1 MSGIVRLAAGIE
13 AELARRLPRQRKTQR
28 GKLALLV
35 ATMLS
40 ERSANLM
47 DLAAAVPRSAERVDM
62 RYQWIARLL
71 ANPRLD
77 CDAVMRPFAEEAI
90 RHASAGGTA
99 GPPPGPSQV
108 SARPQMLVLS
118 VRVGGWTGPA
128 PGVAGPG
135 DPGRHRLR
143 RAAGTDRAGGGLAS
157 GRRRGRADGRPLLRH
172 PRPHRPVPRAGPG
185 LAAAAE
191 AGFAGLRGRRRDHA
205 GRVLRPRR
213 AHARRHRA
221 DREAGR

>member
-13 AELARRLPRQRKTQR
+13 AELARRLPRQRETRR

-40 ERSANLM
+40 GRSANLT

-62 RYQWIARLL
+62 RHRWIARLP
-71 ANPRLD
+71 ADPRLD

-90 RHASAGGTA
+90 RHASAVGGA
-99 GPPPGPSQV
+99 APGPEQGLGP
-108 SARPQMLVLS
+108 APDAGAERA
-118 VRVGGWTGPA
+118 GGWTGPA

-143 RAAGTDRAGGGLAS
+143 RAAGTDRAGGGSAS
-157 GRRRGRADGRPLLRH
+157 GRRRGRAGGRPLPRH
-172 PRPHRPVPRAGPG
+172 PPTSPPCAARRAG
-185 LAAAAE
+185 
-191 AGFAGLRGRRRDHA
+191 AGAGGC
-205 GRVLRPRR
+205 G
-213 AHARRHRA
+213 
-221 DREAGR
+221 